1 MAHILILASISKAF
15 RNFSFEL
22 LEALRDAGHDV
33 TISIPDDPVNADFE
47 SIGCRVIPS
56 PLNRH
61 GMNPFAELM
70 LLMEYRRL
78 CRTLHPDVILTYT
91 IKPNLYGGLTARFFR
106 IPFLSTVTGL
116 GTVFYNASLPNKVI
130 RAGLK
135 YSLRQ
140 ASALIFQNTDNMA
153 RLEREGFINCPA
165 RLVAG
170 SGVNL
175 KRHSLLPF
183 PADDGKVRL
192 VMPARAQKEK
202 GVWELIDA
210 ATRIR
215 SEHPECEIH
224 FAGLDEEPEASALL
238 YEAHEKGIIIKH
250 EFLKFDQMRELM
262 STAQAVL
269 LPSYHEGMSNV
280 MLEGAAAGRVLLTTD
295 IPGCRETLNDG
306 ETGFLFAPRS
316 ADALY
321 ETPKKFLSL
330 PYKKRCSMGLAGRM
344 HVTENFNRET
354 VVAAYLEEIQR
365 LLNLPSK

>member
-1 MAHILILASISKAF
+1 MARILILASISKAF

-22 LEALRDAGHDV
+22 LEALRAAGHEV

-61 GMNPFAELM
+61 GMNPFAELK
-70 LLMEYRRL
+70 LMKEYWHL
-78 CRTLHPDVILTYT
+78 CRSIKPDVILTYT
-91 IKPNLYGGLTARFFR
+91 IKPNLYGGLIARFCR

-116 GTVFYNASLPNKVI
+116 GTVFYNTSLPNKVI

-135 YSLRQ
+135 YSLRH

-153 RLEREGFINCPA
+153 RLEREGFIRCPA

-183 PADDGKVRL
+183 PPEDGKVRL
-192 VMPARAQKEK
+192 LMPARAQKEK
-202 GVWELIDA
+202 GVWELIE
-210 ATRIR
+210 ATERIKA
-215 SEHPECEIH
+215 EHPECEIH

-238 YEAHEKGIIIKH
+238 YDAHEKGLIIKH
-250 EFLKFDQMRELM
+250 DFLKFDQMRELM
-262 STAQAVL
+262 CSMQAVL

-295 IPGCRETLNDG
+295 IPGCRETLIDG
-306 ETGFLFAPRS
+306 ATGLLFAPRS

-321 ETPKKFLSL
+321 DALKTFLSL
-330 PYKKRCSMGLAGRM
+330 PHKRRFSMGLAGRM

-354 VVAAYLEEIQR
+354 VVAAYMEEIQR
-365 LLNLPSK
+365 LLSKKSI